1 MNSTQITSLFNTII
15 GFNTNE
21 RYLLKLKWIGY
32 LADTGSMKH
41 EQDLFILP

>member
-1 MNSTQITSLFNTII
+1 MNSTQITSLINTII
-15 GFNTNE
+15 GFRHV